1 MSGDSGL
8 ENRRNAVKLLT
19 MTILFRDLEDQVK
32 AERADNLET
41 KNEALK
47 ADLEAIRLE
56 NRELAS
62 KLKLA
67 SK

>member
-1 MSGDSGL
+1 MSCL
-8 ENRRNAVKLLT
+8 ENRRNAVKFLT
-19 MTILFRDLEDQVK
+19 MTILFRDLEDQIK

-41 KNEALK
+41 KNKALK

-56 NRELAS
+56 NRELAA

>member
-1 MSGDSGL
+1 MSGL

-19 MTILFRDLEDQVK
+19 MTILFRDLEDQIK
-32 AERADNLET
+32 AERADNFET
-41 KNEALK
+41 KNGALK

-56 NRELAS
+56 NRELAA

>member
-1 MSGDSGL
+1 
-8 ENRRNAVKLLT
+8 
-19 MTILFRDLEDQVK
+19 MTILFRDLEDQIK

-47 ADLEAIRLE
+47 ADLEAIRSE
-56 NRELAS
+56 NREIAA